1 MGSVT
6 IRKIDDATKQSL
18 REVAARE
25 GRSVE
30 AELRALIERTYGPK
44 KRRSSDELPDKKV
57 GENRAEYLIRIAP
70 DVAPP
75 AIPSRDKGIPDPE
88 FP

>member
-6 IRKIDDATKQSL
+6 VRKIDDATKQSL
-18 REVAARE
+18 REVAAKQ
-25 GRSVE
+25 GRSIE

-44 KRRSSDELPDKKV
+44 KTGSSDDLPDKKV

-70 DVAPP
+70 DCDPLD
-75 AIPSRDKGIPDPE
+75 IPSRDRGIPDPE

>member
-6 IRKIDDATKQSL
+6 VRKIDDATKQSL
-18 REVAARE
+18 REVAAKQ
-25 GRSVE
+25 GRSIE

-44 KRRSSDELPDKKV
+44 KTGASDELPDKKV
-57 GENRAEYLIRIAP
+57 GENRAEYLVRIAP
-70 DVAPP
+70 DVDPP
-75 AIPSRDKGIPDPE
+75 DVPPRHKNIPDPE

>member
-18 REVAARE
+18 REVAAKQ

-44 KRRSSDELPDKKV
+44 KPRSSGELPDKKV
-57 GENRAEYLIRIAP
+57 GENRAEYLVRIAP
-70 DVAPP
+70 GVDPVDIPP
-75 AIPSRDKGIPDPE
+75 RDKGIPDPE

>member
-44 KRRSSDELPDKKV
+44 KPRSSDELPDKKV

-70 DVAPP
+70 DFDPP
-75 AIPSRDKGIPDPE
+75 DIPPRDNSIPDPE